1 MHTYVTDGNRWYDG
15 TLGNVF
21 SDDADEDAADYYD
34 DVLASAQFPEI
45 LPVATKRVTKK
56 NLWMEEHNNNN
67 DALQIAQGN
76 ARY

>member
-56 NLWMEEHNNNN
+56 KSL
-67 DALQIAQGN
+67 DGRTQQ
-76 ARY
+76 

>member
-1 MHTYVTDGNRWYDG
+1 MLMRNIWEYSYVSMHTYVTDGNRWYDG

-56 NLWMEEHNNNN
+56 KSL
-67 DALQIAQGN
+67 DGRTQQ
-76 ARY
+76 